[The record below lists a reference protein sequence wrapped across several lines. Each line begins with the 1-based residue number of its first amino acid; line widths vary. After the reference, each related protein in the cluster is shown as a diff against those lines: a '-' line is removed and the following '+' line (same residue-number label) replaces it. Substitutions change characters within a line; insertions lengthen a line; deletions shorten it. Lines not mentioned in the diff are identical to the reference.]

1 LAASRAL
8 NIDGM
13 DGSSAAT
20 ARLQA
25 NRPPDKH
32 RCGQAPLLVQLRRPC
47 RLHLARAG
55 QGSEPDSPVD
65 HPALRHLCC
74 GAARR
79 YSAIGASSSPF
90 QDEHQIGMRDREFGI
105 KGDRPR
111 RNMRFQPG
119 SAICRGRG
127 HRLPLPILA
136 RVHGRRA
143 RPAGNSGSARESSSR
158 ACRARPHRGRTS
170 RRLPAM
176 LVTTGMSKP
185 STRSKTT
192 TGLRPAR
199 SSSKTVAV
207 MSSPRS
213 GHSGGRFQP
222 SRETRACSACP
233 RSPSLRRDQA
243 SGTTPRHDRATAAN
257 ERSPSGRPV
266 RYAVR
271 RYRSGARSCGR

>member
-1 LAASRAL
+1 LRRTVLIFFDLLFKRA
-8 NIDGM
+8 
-13 DGSSAAT
+13 
-20 ARLQA
+20 
-25 NRPPDKH
+25 H
-32 RCGQAPLLVQLRRPC
+32 LRRPGRANPLDPSADQGSVDRQDHGRESC
-47 RLHLARAG
+47 VSRHARAG
-55 QGSEPDSPVD
+55 P
-65 HPALRHLCC
+65 H
-74 GAARR
+74 ARR
-79 YSAIGASSSPF
+79 AGALAHALPEGKCGPTSF

-271 RYRSGARSCGR
+271 RWCSRRSRRTSSRLAT